1 MAQQLAPA
9 FGPGRDLGVLGLSP
23 VSGSLHG
30 VCFSLCLCVCV
41 SNK

>member
-23 VSGSLHG
+23 VSGSLHRAW
-30 VCFSLCLCVCV
+30 FSLYL
-41 SNK
+41 SLIHI